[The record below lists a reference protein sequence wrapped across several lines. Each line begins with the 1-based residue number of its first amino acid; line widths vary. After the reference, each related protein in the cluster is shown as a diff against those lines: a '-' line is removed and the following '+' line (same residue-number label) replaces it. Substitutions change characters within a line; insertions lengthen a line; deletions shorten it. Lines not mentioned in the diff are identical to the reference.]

1 MIYVGID
8 VAKHS
13 HVAAAISQSGKILIP
28 PFSFSS
34 DLAGFSLLLERLS
47 LLDKDRL
54 VIGMESTSHYGEN
67 LISFLKAH
75 RFVVVLINPLQTAS
89 LRKSTIRKTKTDKV
103 DAKVIAKALI
113 LNGYFPLTYSDSN
126 IAMLRSL
133 CNTRQD
139 IVKRRTR
146 AKIQLVAF
154 VDRQFPELHSLF
166 RSGIHIKTSYHLLKR
181 SASPSGIARMHTAA
195 LGKFMR
201 KVSCGHFCEQDA
213 VRLKQMAM
221 VSVGQDNPVLDL
233 QIKQTIAQIE
243 LFDSQLAQV
252 TPSIEFLMAQI
263 DSVILS
269 IPGIGVVLPA
279 MILSV
284 IGDIHRFSSPAKL
297 LAFAGLD
304 PAVIESGKFVASS
317 TRMSKRGN
325 SMLRYAL
332 IQAAFHVSHKS
343 VTFADYYAKKRAEGK
358 NHYSALGHTAKKL
371 LRVIYFMLTRNVRF
385 DLP

>member
-13 HVAAAISQSGKILIP
+13 HVAAAISCDGKILIS
-28 PFSFSS
+28 PFSFNNDIS
-34 DLAGFSLLLERLS
+34 GFSLLLERLS
-47 LLDKDRL
+47 TLDKGQS
-54 VIGMESTSHYGEN
+54 VIGMESTSHYGVN

-75 RFVVVLINPLQTAS
+75 RFGVVLINPLQTAS
-89 LRKSTIRKTKTDKV
+89 LRKSAIRKTKTDKI
-103 DAKVIAKALI
+103 DAVVIAKSLI
-113 LNGYFPLTYSDSN
+113 LNGYFPLKHSDSN
-126 IAMLRSL
+126 TVILRSL
-133 CNTRQD
+133 CNTQQD

-146 AKIQLVAF
+146 AKIQLVGF
-154 VDRQFPELHSLF
+154 VDRQFPELHAFF
-166 RSGIHIKTSYHLLKR
+166 RSGIHIKTSYQLLKR
-181 SASPSGIARMHTAA
+181 CASPSAMSRMHTIA
-195 LGKFMR
+195 LGKFLR
-201 KVSCGHFCEQDA
+201 KVSYGHFSEHDA
-213 VRLKQMAM
+213 IRLKQLAAL
-221 VSVGQDNPVLDL
+221 SIGQDDPTLAL
-233 QIKQTIAQIE
+233 QIRQAISQIE
-243 LFDSQLAQV
+243 LFNSQLAEV
-252 TPSIEFLMAQI
+252 TPRIELLMAQI

-269 IPGIGVVLPA
+269 IPGIGIILPA

-284 IGDIHRFSSPAKL
+284 IGDVNRFSSPAKL

-304 PAVIESGKFVASS
+304 PAVVESGKFKASS

-343 VTFADYYAKKRAEGK
+343 ATFADYYAKKRAEGK

-371 LRVIYFMLTRNVRF
+371 LRVIYFMLTRNMRF